1 MEKVLHFMKD
11 VHVEEIRSVLTILA
25 VKLYAHYLVSIILGS
40 KISLGLDA
48 FVICHPCS
56 FPSTLN
62 SKFSKNEILKR
73 LHCVQPCL
81 LVHLSL
87 LQITFRLEH
96 RVNAFYVQ
104 AANIGRVIVTSQITL
119 KR

>member
-1 MEKVLHFMKD
+1 MKD
-11 VHVEEIRSVLTILA
+11 VHLEEIRNILTIRA
-25 VKLYAHYLVSIILGS
+25 EKLCTYYLVYIILGS

-73 LHCVQPCL
+73 LHCGQPCL
-81 LVHLSL
+81 LVLLYL

-96 RVNAFYVQ
+96 LVNAFYVQ

>member
-1 MEKVLHFMKD
+1 MKD
-11 VHVEEIRSVLTILA
+11 VHLEEIRSVLTIRA
-25 VKLYAHYLVSIILGS
+25 EKLYVHCLVYIILGS

-62 SKFSKNEILKR
+62 SKFPKIEILKR
-73 LHCVQPCL
+73 LHCGQPCL
-81 LVHLSL
+81 LLLLSPFKIL
-87 LQITFRLEH
+87 FRLEH
-96 RVNAFYVQ
+96 LVNAFYVQ